1 MKKLALLA
9 ATITLMGIS
18 ANCFAAAEATVLLNN
33 FDSNNAIMFV
43 SSAGGAAV
51 AAPGSANIS
60 VQLLGG
66 AAAGSLAPVIPT
78 GGGNGIIPVAGAA
91 AGGLAGFFD
100 GGVGVVPGVAPN
112 ATATFQLVAFTGT
125 DPSKGVKSATWT
137 QPTGS
142 WDPGAVPPAP
152 PAGPSLQ
159 NPAGLT
165 VGGAPPIPEPSTIA
179 LGLLGLG
186 ALLIRRRH

>member
-33 FDSNNAIMFV
+33 FDSNNAILF
-43 SSAGGAAV
+43 ATGGGAG
-51 AAPGSANIS
+51 AAATAANGVS

-66 AAAGSLAPVIPT
+66 PSATQLQPVIPT
-78 GGGNGIIPVAGAA
+78 GGGNGVIPVAGAA

-100 GGVGVVPGVAPN
+100 GGVGVVPGVAAN
-112 ATATFQLVAFTGT
+112 GTATLQLVAFTGT
-125 DPSKGVKSATWT
+125 DPSGASAVKSAPWT

-142 WDPGAVPPAP
+142 WDRTAQPPAP
-152 PAGPSLQ
+152 PGGPALQ

-165 VGGAPPIPEPSTIA
+165 VGGVIPEPSTIA

-186 ALLIRRRH
+186 ALLIRRRS